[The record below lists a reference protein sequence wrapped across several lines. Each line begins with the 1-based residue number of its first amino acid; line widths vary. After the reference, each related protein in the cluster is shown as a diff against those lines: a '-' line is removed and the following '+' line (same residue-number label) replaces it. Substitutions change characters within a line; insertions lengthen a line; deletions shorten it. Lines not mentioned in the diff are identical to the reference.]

1 MTIGISGQDTPRMSE
16 RVDST
21 AVKADFLENT
31 GDAVPMVGALRGVT
45 APHARQEC
53 SAAHRGSLERPR
65 IIPVTLRGAIGVFCA
80 YLVLAIGIQVLVTGA
95 ISSDLGAY
103 SDEPAHYVTGIMIK
117 DYVGQGFPRNA
128 LTFATE
134 FYNRFPK
141 VALGHWPPGFYL
153 LQLPWLLLVGDSP
166 AAVMTLIALLAG
178 LTAAIFALAL
188 SRVVPLWMALG
199 VGCTWLFMPLT
210 MSLAGTIMAEI
221 PLALVTALALAVWHR
236 FLDRQSR
243 ADAILFGAIVA
254 AGILIK
260 AYMIGLLLLPVFAGE
275 RFNAPRGTY
284 VSRGIAVAIA
294 LLFGTPWTFY
304 FLEETRSNALY
315 TGFSLE
321 YTLRA
326 VSFYFTALRDV
337 LGWTM
342 TAGVIIWIGALIAH
356 KTRRNCLAETA
367 AWAVVGFIVV
377 LLVLPAG
384 LEQRYLVPVV
394 LPLLILSTL
403 GWTSLV
409 LDSVY
414 RRKHRWLAAAVIVIA
429 TLESVV
435 AHGIPQRHIEGYR
448 RAVHSAAEACD
459 NDCVLLV
466 LSDANGEGAL
476 ISEAVQLRHRQR
488 LTVLRGTKVL
498 SSSDWL
504 GRHYMPLVHSSED
517 VLAVFDRYSVDYI
530 LLDSSPGV
538 VPETALAADVLAR
551 SDFSIASAIQVQRFV
566 DYPTHQRRQT
576 GQVTVYRSHRRSAA
590 QHSSRCGD
598 EKTSTK
604 CDTL

>member
-1 MTIGISGQDTPRMSE
+1 
-16 RVDST
+16 
-21 AVKADFLENT
+21 
-31 GDAVPMVGALRGVT
+31 
-45 APHARQEC
+45 
-53 SAAHRGSLERPR
+53 
-65 IIPVTLRGAIGVFCA
+65 
-80 YLVLAIGIQVLVTGA
+80 
-95 ISSDLGAY
+95 
-103 SDEPAHYVTGIMIK
+103 
-117 DYVGQGFPRNA
+117 
-128 LTFATE
+128 
-134 FYNRFPK
+134 
-141 VALGHWPPGFYL
+141 
-153 LQLPWLLLVGDSP
+153 
-166 AAVMTLIALLAG
+166 
-178 LTAAIFALAL
+178 
-188 SRVVPLWMALG
+188 
-199 VGCTWLFMPLT
+199 
-210 MSLAGTIMAEI
+210 
-221 PLALVTALALAVWHR
+221 
-236 FLDRQSR
+236 
-243 ADAILFGAIVA
+243 
-254 AGILIK
+254 
-260 AYMIGLLLLPVFAGE
+260 
-275 RFNAPRGTY
+275 
-284 VSRGIAVAIA
+284 
-294 LLFGTPWTFY
+294 
-304 FLEETRSNALY
+304 
-315 TGFSLE
+315 
-321 YTLRA
+321 
-326 VSFYFTALRDV
+326 
-337 LGWTM
+337 
-342 TAGVIIWIGALIAH
+342 
-356 KTRRNCLAETA
+356 
-367 AWAVVGFIVV
+367 
-377 LLVLPAG
+377 
-384 LEQRYLVPVV
+384 
-394 LPLLILSTL
+394 
-403 GWTSLV
+403 
-409 LDSVY
+409 
-414 RRKHRWLAAAVIVIA
+414 VIA